1 MTRDELARVIEEAR
15 SSPAYRNYLAV
26 REGVLDILDRHLGK
40 DDEPSGYWREELA
53 GFDYLFDASPLV
65 IAKLRE
71 HCYHLTGLRSYDYR
85 GHHGHKARPFA
96 EKLASL
102 REVDESGLLVPE
114 SPLLGGF
121 GHEIDGTLINVDT
134 LKFYECLIALDRSG
148 ALATLREKEGHGKVV
163 IEIGAGWGGFAYQVR
178 TLCPRVTYIIVD
190 LPQSLLF
197 SGTYLKTVFPQ
208 ASMRLA
214 TEPVTA
220 RGAGQTEVDFIL
232 VPHFFFADS
241 NLPDPDLAVNI
252 ASFQEMTT
260 EQVRRH
266 AARLRELRC
275 PLLYSLNRERSP
287 HNLELTSVSS
297 AIAESYAIK
306 EVPVLEVPYTTLGRV
321 RAAQRASGAPKA
333 PDREYRHFLGRRIP
347 G

>member
-1 MTRDELARVIEEAR
+1 MTRDELARAIEEAR
-15 SSPAYRNYLAV
+15 SSRVYANYLAV
-26 REGVLDILDRHLGK
+26 RDGVLDMLDRRPEKEGG
-40 DDEPSGYWREELA
+40 PSRYWREELA

-85 GHHGHKARPFA
+85 GHHEHKARPFA

-102 REVDESGLLVPE
+102 RDVDGSGLLVPE

-121 GHEIDGTLINVDT
+121 GHHIDGALINVDT
-134 LKFYECLIALDRSG
+134 LKFYECLIALDRGG
-148 ALATLREKEGHGKVV
+148 ALATLRERGGHGKVV
-163 IEIGAGWGGFAYQVR
+163 IEIGAGWGGFAYQLR
-178 TLCPRVTYIIVD
+178 TLCPRVRYIIVD

-197 SGTYLKTVFPQ
+197 SGTYLKTVFPR

-214 TEPVTA
+214 TEPVAAPGTA
-220 RGAGQTEVDFIL
+220 ETNDDFIL
-232 VPHFFFADS
+232 IPHFFLADS
-241 NLPDPDLAVNI
+241 ELPRPDLAVNV

-260 EQVRRH
+260 EQVQRH
-266 AARLRELRC
+266 AASLRGLGC

-287 HNLELTSVSS
+287 YNPELTSVSA
-297 AIAESYAIK
+297 AISESYSVQ
-306 EVPVLEVPYTTLGRV
+306 EVPVLDAPYTTLGRV
-321 RAAQRASGAPKA
+321 PAARRAGGGPRAPES
-333 PDREYRHFLGRRIP
+333 EYRHLLGRRIP